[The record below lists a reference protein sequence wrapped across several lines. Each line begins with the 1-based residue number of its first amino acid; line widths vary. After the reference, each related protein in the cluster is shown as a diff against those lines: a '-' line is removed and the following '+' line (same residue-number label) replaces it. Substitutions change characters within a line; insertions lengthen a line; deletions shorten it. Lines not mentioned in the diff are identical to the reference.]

1 MGCPGLQISIQ
12 KTEKDGGRKIVLENT
27 SGLLIAEKGR
37 TFYNTDNKSLR
48 LLKERHEMRHSDAMT
63 LQRKHA
69 GWRYFWRNRYLY
81 LLLVPCVL
89 YFVIFKYVPMYGLVL
104 AFKDFKFSKGILGS
118 EWVGLKNF
126 EYLFQLDTFY
136 SVLKNSL
143 SLSLLRLLIY
153 FPVPIILALAL
164 NEIPF
169 LRFKRLAQTTIYLPY
184 FISWV
189 VIGGIMVNLLSPS
202 WGVINSVIKAF
213 GGEPIFFLGKSQ
225 YFPGLVV
232 GSSIW
237 KNAGWDTIIYLAALS
252 SINPDL
258 YEAAAI
264 DGASRFQRILHVT
277 LPGIKSTIVILLLL
291 NIGNLMTNGFEQI
304 YMLQN
309 GSNLA
314 VSEVFETYTY
324 RLGIINGRF
333 SFATTVGLFSSVVG
347 FTLLFLADRA
357 AKLMGEDGIF

>member
-1 MGCPGLQISIQ
+1 
-12 KTEKDGGRKIVLENT
+12 
-27 SGLLIAEKGR
+27 
-37 TFYNTDNKSLR
+37 
-48 LLKERHEMRHSDAMT
+48 MRHCGAERLEHRHT
-63 LQRKHA
+63 

-81 LLLVPCVL
+81 LLLVPCII
-89 YFVIFKYVPMYGLVL
+89 YFILFKYVPMYGLVL

-118 EWVGLKNF
+118 EWVGWKNF
-126 EYLFQLDTFY
+126 TYLFHLDAFY
-136 SVLKNSL
+136 DVLKNSL
-143 SLSLLRLLIY
+143 KLSLLRLLIY

-189 VIGGIMVNLLSPS
+189 VIGGILVNLLSPS
-202 WGVINSVIKAF
+202 WGLVNSVIKAF
-213 GGEPIFFLGKSQ
+213 GGEPIFFLGKAK
-225 YFPGLVV
+225 YFPGVV
-232 GSSIW
+232 VTSNIW
-237 KNAGWDTIIYLAALS
+237 KNAGWDTIIYLASLS
-252 SINPDL
+252 AINPDL
-258 YEAAAI
+258 YEAASI
-264 DGASRFQRILHVT
+264 DGASRIQRILHVT

-291 NIGNLMTNGFEQI
+291 NIGSLMTNGFEQI

-333 SFATTVGLFSSVVG
+333 SFATTVGMFSSVVG
-347 FTLLFLADRA
+347 FTLLFLADRT